1 MGESASNS
9 ALPDHPGKRERKSK
23 DASVHSLRWYIS
35 VGFLLVGVVPL
46 VLFGAQRISALF
58 ADQNTSIQEKHQPM
72 AQFLAQAVYGFLK
85 DQKAAIE
92 STALQIES
100 DNDASLA
107 HLNDGSFNPTHLDQ
121 ELAAAHAAQPSL
133 VQLYVG
139 NLTGRA
145 VAAAPPAVIG
155 IDYSQWN
162 YVKQVLTPGRTGA
175 TYSDALRTRG
185 DVSVAAVVIA
195 VPIVNT
201 QHAVVG
207 FLAGTVDLSEIQRLS
222 MYSQIGQNGQA
233 VVVDRQG
240 RVIAD
245 PRLDWRLEAKDLSST
260 PIFQQSLGHDTGVV
274 WYTDPDGNV
283 PRVAGFSTVP
293 VVGWKVWVS
302 QPVADLRSELTP
314 LILSTLEWLLVAIA
328 LALLLGFAG
337 ATWVTR
343 PVVELTRA
351 AGRIAR
357 GDLKTP
363 VTVKER
369 YAARELRELAQTFN
383 QMAHQ
388 LSGAYQT
395 LEEKVTQRTSELQAA
410 NQELARA
417 NKLKSEFLANV
428 SHELRTPLSAIIGF
442 SQILLDGI
450 DGPLSD
456 EQQQDIL
463 QVNKSGQSLLGL
475 INQILDLSKIEAG
488 KMELVME
495 RVELAPLVQGVLDS
509 ISPLAQE
516 KGLRIDTRFAPGLP
530 AVEVDPS
537 RLKQILINLLSNAV
551 KFTDRGHIE
560 VVAQSSGRMVR
571 IAVKDTG
578 IGISAE
584 AQKLIFEEFVQG
596 DGSSTRRHGGTGLGL
611 SIVRKLV
618 EMHGGAITVIS
629 EPGLGS
635 TFTFT
640 VPAWATSAG
649 VVPSPPQRVAI
660 KRPNQGLPGGGILV
674 VDDDPSVRQLIARHL
689 EQEGWKT
696 IQASNATDALQLA
709 RESRPMLITLD
720 IMMPDAS
727 GWFVL
732 EKLREDPRTAGI
744 PVLVVTI
751 VEDQRLVF
759 GLGAADYLSK
769 PYEREALINKIH
781 RLLPDLQGKRVL
793 IVDDDVEARI
803 ILSRMLTDE
812 EVEVMVANN
821 GDQAISLIAQTP
833 PDLVLLDL
841 MMPGMSGFEVASR
854 LRARP
859 ETASI
864 PVMIVSAK
872 ELTADDLLALGDN
885 VQRFVAKGTVDPHGL
900 INAVRQLLGQSKRQG
915 VAA

>member
-1 MGESASNS
+1 VGAPAKDRGQASI
-9 ALPDHPGKRERKSK
+9 
-23 DASVHSLRWYIS
+23 HSLRWYIS

-46 VLFGAQRISALF
+46 IFFGAQRISALF
-58 ADQNTSIQEKHQPM
+58 ATQNASIEQKHEPM
-72 AQFLAQAVYGFLK
+72 AASLAQAIYGYLS
-85 DQKAAIE
+85 DQKSALE
-92 STALQIES
+92 STALQIQS

-107 HLNDGSFNPTHLDQ
+107 HLNDASFNPSHLNQ

-133 VQLYVG
+133 LQLYVG
-139 NLTGRA
+139 NLTGMA
-145 VAAAPPAVIG
+145 VAAAPPAGMGV
-155 IDYSQWN
+155 DYSQWN
-162 YVKQVLTPGRTGA
+162 YVKEVLNPARTGPR
-175 TYSDALRTRG
+175 YSDMVRTGG
-185 DVSVAAVVIA
+185 DASLPAIVIA
-195 VPIVNT
+195 VPILNS
-201 QHAVVG
+201 QRNLVG
-207 FLAGTVDLSEIQRLS
+207 FLAGTVDLAEVQRLS
-222 MYSQIGQNGQA
+222 TFSQIGANGQA

-240 RVIAD
+240 RVIAH
-245 PRLDWRLEAKDLSST
+245 PRSDWRAEGKDLSASGA
-260 PIFQQSLGHDTGVV
+260 FQQSLGHDMGVV

-283 PRVAGFSTVP
+283 PSVAGFATVP

-314 LILSTLEWLLVAIA
+314 LIASTLEWLLVAII
-328 LALLLGFAG
+328 LALVLGFVA
-337 ATWVTR
+337 ATWITR

-351 AGRIAR
+351 AGRIAQ

-369 YAARELRELAQTFN
+369 FAARELRELAQTFN
-383 QMAHQ
+383 QMAQ
-388 LSGAYQT
+388 KLSGAYQT
-395 LEEKVTQRTSELQAA
+395 LEEKVTSRTSELQAA

-450 DGPLSD
+450 DGPIND
-456 EQQQDIL
+456 DQQQDIE
-463 QVNKSGQSLLGL
+463 QVNKSGQSLLAL

-488 KMELVME
+488 KMELSIE
-495 RVELAPLVQGVLDS
+495 RVELPALVTSVLES

-530 AVEVDPS
+530 AVEVDPA

-560 VVAQSSGRMVR
+560 VIAQASGRMVR

-584 AQKLIFEEFVQG
+584 AQKLIFDEFVQG

-611 SIVRKLV
+611 SIVRRLV

-629 EPGLGS
+629 EPGMGS

-640 VPAWATSAG
+640 VPAFAAAAESKAPAPRASA
-649 VVPSPPQRVAI
+649 R
-660 KRPNQGLPGGGILV
+660 RPNQGLPGGSILV
-674 VDDDPSVRQLIARHL
+674 VDDDPSVRHLIARHL

-696 IQASNATDALQLA
+696 VQASNGTDALQLA
-709 RESRPMLITLD
+709 RESRPILITLD

-727 GWFVL
+727 GWWVL
-732 EKLREDPRTAGI
+732 EKLREDPRTAGV

-759 GLGAADYLSK
+759 ALGASDYLGK
-769 PYEREALINKIH
+769 PYQREALITKLH
-781 RLLPDLQGKRVL
+781 RLLPQLDGKRVL
-793 IVDDDVEARI
+793 IVDDDAEARI
-803 ILSRMLTDE
+803 LLSRILTDE
-812 EVEVMVANN
+812 HAEVVLATS
-821 GDQAISLIAQTP
+821 GDEAMSTIAQAV

-841 MMPGMSGFEVASR
+841 MMPGMSGFEVAAR

-859 ETASI
+859 ETAAI

-872 ELTADDLLALGDN
+872 ELTAEDAMTLGDN
-885 VQRFVAKGTVDPHGL
+885 VQRFVAKGMIDPTGL
-900 INAVRQLLGQSKRQG
+900 TNAVRQLLGQSKAQG
-915 VAA
+915 AAA